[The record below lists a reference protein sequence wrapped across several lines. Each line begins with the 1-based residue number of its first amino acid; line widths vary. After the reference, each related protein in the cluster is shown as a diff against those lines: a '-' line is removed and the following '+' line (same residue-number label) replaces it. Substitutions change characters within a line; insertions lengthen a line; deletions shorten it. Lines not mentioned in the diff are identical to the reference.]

1 MPEGVD
7 SRLRGNDVPRVTFE
21 RVSMGLW
28 PTRGNE
34 NPRRPRAG
42 GDPWRMDSR
51 LRGNDES
58 GRDFQERVPMGL
70 WPTRG
75 NESRA
80 QEPRN
85 GEWRYWKEI
94 KQVNRHFSA

>member
-1 MPEGVD
+1 MSGGFPLP
-7 SRLRGNDVPRVTFE
+7 RLRGGQAFAGMTSPGVIFK

-42 GDPWRMDSR
+42 GDPCRMDSR

-58 GRDFQERVPMGL
+58 GRDFQESEAKDLLFFARREETHP
-70 WPTRG
+70 
-75 NESRA
+75 
-80 QEPRN
+80 
-85 GEWRYWKEI
+85 
-94 KQVNRHFSA
+94 